1 MMRLTRFISL
11 AAVICLRVTIASAA
25 NESDLQDIW
34 INVAPTNY
42 ADDMLGNVRWISLT
56 IRTNNAIDWVWERD
70 GVSETHSGRY
80 SLQPVATEKPGFRE
94 RINMVIIPATIAV
107 RHPVVLRDITVNAD
121 NRYPITWTVLK
132 CEDIGGNRMV
142 FLRQMNYGNSEQAVA
157 GYPPQGVGSPE
168 P

>member
-1 MMRLTRFISL
+1 MT
-11 AAVICLRVTIASAA
+11 VIFLRVTIASAA
-25 NESDLQDIW
+25 TEPDLQDIW

-56 IRTNNAIDWVWERD
+56 IRTNQAVDWVWERD

-80 SLQPVATEKPGFRE
+80 SLQPVATEKAGFRE

-107 RHPVVLRDITVNAD
+107 RRPVVLRDITVNAD

-142 FLRQMNYGNSEQAVA
+142 FLRQMNYGNSEQSGA
-157 GYPPQGVGSPE
+157 GYPPQSVGSADP
-168 P
+168 